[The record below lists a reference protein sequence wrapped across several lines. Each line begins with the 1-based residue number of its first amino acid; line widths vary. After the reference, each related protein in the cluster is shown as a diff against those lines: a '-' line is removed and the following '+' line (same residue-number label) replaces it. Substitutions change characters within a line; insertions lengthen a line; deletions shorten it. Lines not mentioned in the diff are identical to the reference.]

1 MNISEIIEVKKSNK
15 QLSKEEIEFVI
26 SLYNRE
32 KLSDAKMI
40 EFLKMIDVDTF
51 SYEETYYLAQ
61 AIARTGKRF
70 DVNKDVGRVIDTQS
84 VGQYSD
90 ASTLIFMSVLASLG
104 YKNIKSISS
113 VYGTFNNS
121 LDRLSLFDGF
131 NAKISRDR
139 LVQIINKTGMAVIE
153 DDEFS
158 LVDKRLYELTRKFH
172 INSIPFTTA
181 SIMAKKIATGAT
193 SIVFDVKTGEGAMFS
208 SVLYAETLAKYLV
221 ETAKLA
227 GFNASSVIS
236 NLDEPLGASVG
247 LRVEVEEILSV
258 LRSEKSLYYS
268 KLLNV
273 SKELVVNALLLSDK
287 NITRTDASE
296 MFDEA
301 IITGRALDKFREFI
315 AEYGG
320 EYEDFKHTHN
330 KLLDGVHVSYL
341 TADKVGIVND
351 IIISQVVKA
360 YKKLAFKDD
369 KIVDKN
375 AGIVLLVGEGVKVS
389 EGDYLARIFY
399 NIDNKNFAQCLS
411 TLKNAFEID
420 VTKPKVKKILYKVVI

>member
-26 SLYNRE
+26 SLYNRG

-320 EYEDFKHTHN
+320 EYEDFKHSHN

>member
-301 IITGRALDKFREFI
+301 IISGRALDKFREFI

>member
-301 IITGRALDKFREFI
+301 IISGRALDKFREFI

-375 AGIVLLVGEGVKVS
+375 AGIVLLVGEGVKVY

-420 VTKPKVKKILYKVVI
+420 VTKPKAKKILYKVVI